1 MASLL
6 RTDKTKIPYLVI
18 KSNNKVNLCGFKFA
32 AYKFVLTKT
41 WIMTEQDILK
51 ALSNVQEPDLG
62 KDLVTL
68 NMVKDIT
75 IDGNDLSF
83 TIVLTTPACPMKDMM
98 ANASTNAVKLLVNKE
113 ANVKVNFT
121 SKTTSLREGGNNQL
135 PGVKNIIAVVS
146 GKGGVGK
153 STVSANLALALSAGG
168 AKVGLMDA
176 DIYGPSVPIM
186 FGVRGE
192 RPQMKDGGNG
202 KGLIVPLE
210 KYGIKLMSI
219 GLLVDDKN
227 AVVWRGPMASSAI
240 RQFITD
246 VEWGELDYL
255 VIDMP
260 PGTGDIHLT
269 MVQTVPVTGVVVVT
283 TPQAVALA
291 DAKKGIAMFGQT
303 QIKVPIIGL
312 VENMSWFTPAELP
325 DNKYY
330 LFGKDGGK
338 NLAEEYELPFLGHIP
353 LVQSIREGGDAGVP
367 ALVGS
372 ESLTKAAFMEFA
384 AKTVRSIAMR
394 NANFAPTSVV
404 EIVE

>member
-1 MASLL
+1 
-6 RTDKTKIPYLVI
+6 
-18 KSNNKVNLCGFKFA
+18 
-32 AYKFVLTKT
+32 
-41 WIMTEQDILK
+41 MTEQDILK

-68 NMVKDIT
+68 NMVKDIV
-75 IDGNDLSF
+75 IDGNNVAF
-83 TIVLTTPACPMKDMM
+83 TIMLTTPACPMKDMM
-98 ANASTNAVKLLVNKE
+98 ANASTNAIKLLVNKD

-121 SKTTSLREGGNNQL
+121 SNTTTSRADGQNQL

-153 STVSANLALALSAGG
+153 STVSANLALALAAGG

-192 RPQMKDGGNG
+192 RPLMKDAGNG
-202 KGLIVPLE
+202 KGVIVPLE
-210 KYGIKLMSI
+210 KFGIKLMSI

-291 DAKKGIAMFGQT
+291 DAKKGIAMFGQA

-312 VENMSWFTPAELP
+312 VENMAWFTPAELP
-325 DNKYY
+325 NNKYY
-330 LFGKDGGK
+330 LFGKEGGK
-338 NLAEEYELPFLGHIP
+338 NLAEEYELPFLGQIP

-367 ALVGS
+367 ALVGDDPVS
-372 ESLTKAAFMEFA
+372 KQAFMEFA
-384 AKTVRSIAMR
+384 SNAVRSIAMR
-394 NANFAPTSVV
+394 NAKLAPTAVV
-404 EIVE
+404 QMVE